1 MHDIP
6 LLVELGREGDYDVV
20 IVVDAPVE
28 TRLQRLEEHRGMP
41 REVAE
46 ARMRSQASDEQRR
59 AVADV
64 WIDNAGDEDALRR
77 RVDDVWRTRL
87 QG

>member
-1 MHDIP
+1 
-6 LLVELGREGDYDVV
+6 
-20 IVVDAPVE
+20 
-28 TRLQRLEEHRGMP
+28 
-41 REVAE
+41 
-46 ARMRSQASDEQRR
+46 MRSQASDEQRR